1 MRTILALLLAFVCAS
16 ASAQHSAQGTL
27 SGATYLDFNYQP
39 ALSEPVTSLQ
49 QGNPIKLQARIVW
62 NGPTAGPINV
72 DQHAVLAYTQTSV
85 TSGLTNT
92 AGLPIWTHGAGA
104 ILGPFGLGLE
114 LWFRNGAQ
122 TDAIVWTQQNNRCA
136 ASVLGSIPPGT
147 LCLSANSS
155 ASSYLTPAPA
165 FALKTGYAYW
175 LRMSITPV
183 GGGWATLYADLI
195 DELSPAVPVQ
205 SATIGFQIA
214 QFFPV
219 AGQALSASIARIA
232 AAPAQPDVSY
242 IAFDYGF

>member
-27 SGATYLDFNYQP
+27 SGATYIDFNYQP
-39 ALSEPVTSLQ
+39 ALAEPVASLQ
-49 QGNPIKLQARIVW
+49 QSAPIKLQTRIVW
-62 NGPTAGPINV
+62 NGLTAGPINV

-85 TSGLTNT
+85 TSGPTNT
-92 AGLPIWTHGAGA
+92 AGQPIWTHGAGA
-104 ILGPFGLGLE
+104 ILGPFGLGVE
-114 LWFRNGAQ
+114 LWFRNGPQ

-147 LCLSANSS
+147 LCLPSS
-155 ASSYLTPAPA
+155 GSSYLTPAPA

-205 SATIGFQIA
+205 SATVGFQIA

-219 AGQALSASIARIA
+219 PGQALSASIARISA
-232 AAPAQPDVSY
+232 ATAQPDVSY

>member
-1 MRTILALLLAFVCAS
+1 MRHIFSLLLALLCAS
-16 ASAQHSAQGTL
+16 AFAQHTAQGTL
-27 SGATYLDFNYQP
+27 SGATYLDFHYQP
-39 ALSEPVTSLQ
+39 ALAEPVTSLQ

-62 NGPTAGPINV
+62 NGPTAGPVNV

-136 ASVLGSIPPGT
+136 SSVLGSIQPGT
-147 LCLSANSS
+147 LCLSATPSGY
-155 ASSYLTPAPA
+155 SYLTPAP

-175 LRMSITPV
+175 LRMFITPI

-205 SATIGFQIA
+205 SAMVGFQLA

-219 AGQALSASIARIA
+219 PGQVLSASIARIA